1 MSQRI
6 TRKRARLEAEA
17 ELEGTGPDGAVVA
30 DDELAGLKRDDEL
43 WQEDGNIILVA
54 GGTAFK
60 VYRGLLLDHSAVFE
74 DMFSFPQPETSPS
87 ALSFTSPPCPV
98 VHLQDSPAHLKHV
111 LLTLM
116 PRRKEVR

>member
-60 VYRGLLLDHSAVFE
+60 VYRGPLCDHSPVFK
-74 DMFSFPQPETSPS
+74 DMFSLPQPEPTLPS
-87 ALSFTSPPCPV
+87 SPCPL
-98 VHLQDSPAHLKHV
+98 VHLTDSPTDLRCV
-111 LLTLM
+111 LLALM
-116 PRRKEVR
+116 PSKRVW